1 MFLFIIMLVS
11 FSIILPSDGDVNI
24 TVDQILQAKT
34 AGIKIHTIGLG
45 SGANNQILQN
55 FARDTGG

>member
-1 MFLFIIMLVS
+1 MLVS
-11 FSIILPSDGDVNI
+11 FPIILPSDGDVNI

-34 AGIKIHTIGLG
+34 TGIKIHTIGLG